1 MYLIK
6 FKVSIVFIF
15 NYIFKNMM
23 LICRNLFF
31 LDFWGK
37 DNGYNGMVNVCVNSI
52 VCYRYNEWYCFEYV

>member
-1 MYLIK
+1 M
-6 FKVSIVFIF
+6 FIF
-15 NYIFKNMM
+15 NYILKNMM
-23 LICRNLFF
+23 LMCRNLFF